1 MVGKFI
7 AWLLRKAGFVYVT
20 EEAFNAHN
28 EAVTKMVLRNKEADF
43 WLKESLRQLND
54 KVRPLEDRIQH
65 LNEKLVEMDGVI
77 CTTMECVEEIRDTQQ
92 TAAPTRQIIENA
104 FGEMLNEYLYGYQQK
119 RSDDE

>member
-7 AWLLRKAGFVYVT
+7 AWLLGRAGYEVMTHQRYLLFHASIS
-20 EEAFNAHN
+20 E
-28 EAVTKMVLRNKEADF
+28 
-43 WLKESLRQLND
+43 LND
-54 KVRPLEDRIQH
+54 KIDELDD
-65 LNEKLVEMDGVI
+65 KLVELDSVI
-77 CTTMECVEEIRDTQQ
+77 CSTMECVEEIRDTQQ

>member
-28 EAVTKMVLRNKEADF
+28 EAVTKMVLRNKEAVF
-43 WLKESLRQLND
+43 GLKESLRQLDD
-54 KVRPLEDRIQH
+54 KVRLQECCIQH
-65 LNEKLVEMDGVI
+65 LNEKLVELDSVI
-77 CTTMECVEEIRDTQQ
+77 CSTMECVEEIRDAQQ
-92 TAAPTRQIIENA
+92 ADVPTKQSTENV
-104 FGEMLNEYLYGYQQK
+104 FGEMLTEYLYGYQQK

>member
-7 AWLLRKAGFVYVT
+7 VWLLRKAGLAFVT

-28 EAVTKMVLRNKEADF
+28 EALTKMVLRNKETSF
-43 WLKESLRQLND
+43 GLKESLRQLDN
-54 KVRPLEDRIQH
+54 KILMQGRCVQR
-65 LNEKLVEMDGVI
+65 LNEKLVEMDSVI
-77 CTTMECVEEIRDTQQ
+77 CATMECVEEIRDTQQ
-92 TAAPTRQIIENA
+92 TAAPTRQITENA